1 MRLKGEKRG
10 AAGGAAAFL
19 RRGMREDGGG
29 KRRRRSEGGDGA
41 GRRRRGGAKPPAQGM
56 CFKGLKRK
64 SRAKARQ
71 VKEYACMLAVKGYK
85 GYKGYKKDTERDMIY
100 VPYPRGYQ
108 RLRRPM
114 GRQEP

>member
-1 MRLKGEKRG
+1 MRLKGEKRE

-41 GRRRRGGAKPPAQGM
+41 GRRRPGAKPPAQGM
-56 CFKGLKRK
+56 CFKELKRK

-71 VKEYACMLAVKGYK
+71 VKEYACK
-85 GYKGYKKDTERDMIY
+85 GYKGYKKDTERDMMS
-100 VPYPRGYQ
+100 PYPRGYQ

>member
-1 MRLKGEKRG
+1 MRLKGEKRW

-41 GRRRRGGAKPPAQGM
+41 GRRRRGAKPPAQGM
-56 CFKGLKRK
+56 CFKELKRK

-85 GYKGYKKDTERDMIY
+85 GYKKDTERDMMS
-100 VPYPRGYQ
+100 PYPRGYQ

>member
-1 MRLKGEKRG
+1 M
-10 AAGGAAAFL
+10 

-41 GRRRRGGAKPPAQGM
+41 GRRRQGRSPRR
-56 CFKGLKRK
+56 KGRCCKRK
-64 SRAKARQ
+64 SRVKPG

-85 GYKGYKKDTERDMIY
+85 GYKGYKKDTERDMMS
-100 VPYPRGYQ
+100 PYPRGYQ